1 MAKPKTI
8 RQFEEGLAARIR
20 MQARDIINEVKEDHF
35 EEAKKFLVRILRED
49 LMGEVLEK
57 GFDRGGIEKRI
68 EEEREIIL
76 VRAVQA
82 KNELAKLIKE
92 NKKDA
97 IKEIKRDKKRTIE
110 LLEIIM
116 FIAGELVLDEMKAIR
131 KRRAA

>member
-1 MAKPKTI
+1 
-8 RQFEEGLAARIR
+8 
-20 MQARDIINEVKEDHF
+20 
-35 EEAKKFLVRILRED
+35 
-49 LMGEVLEK
+49 MGEVLEK